1 MLETVDKSTK
11 DKLKTFLC
19 FIGILILMI
28 LILIP
33 FIFLAKNSWNEK
45 LKNQVEIVLENS
57 RNEEYSK
64 SLSIGKPV
72 KINSTIAVSS
82 NMYKVISVNDSKQR
96 YALITRVTTYYGP
109 QAGVFYFD
117 ENKKVSFEGFACL
130 NERVSKQIKNSDNDI
145 TIKYWEN
152 QASKIFNQVLLENSG
167 DLDE

>member
-82 NMYKVISVNDSKQR
+82 NM
-96 YALITRVTTYYGP
+96 
-109 QAGVFYFD
+109 
-117 ENKKVSFEGFACL
+117 
-130 NERVSKQIKNSDNDI
+130 
-145 TIKYWEN
+145 
-152 QASKIFNQVLLENSG
+152 
-167 DLDE
+167 